1 MKASCLNSV
10 PMATLQ
16 DWCWL
21 LPLDSWKL
29 TEIRHEKVLSQLHN
43 PCDCC
48 GIKLFFQGLHG
59 NILRGGGGG
68 VTIHSVVLF

>member
-16 DWCWL
+16 DWWL
-21 LPLDSWKL
+21 LPLNSWKL
-29 TEIRHEKVLSQLHN
+29 TEIRCEKLLSQLHN

-48 GIKLFFQGLHG
+48 GIKLSFQRLHE
-59 NILRGGGGG
+59 NILRGGAGG
-68 VTIHSVVLF
+68 VTTHSVVLF